1 MLITVTN
8 SHNRA
13 ILRTYPVSSRDANAA
28 KRTSLTANPPDF
40 DTEFTKEKP
49 TLTPVQQQLSAA
61 DQAEF
66 AGFSWVSSFQLSSG
80 LKRYLRVCS

>member
-1 MLITVTN
+1 ML
-8 SHNRA
+8 
-13 ILRTYPVSSRDANAA
+13 PSS
-28 KRTSLTANPPDF
+28 LPDF

-66 AGFSWVSSFQLSSG
+66 AGFSWVSSFHVL
-80 LKRYLRVCS
+80 LLP

>member
-1 MLITVTN
+1 MSAL
-8 SHNRA
+8 
-13 ILRTYPVSSRDANAA
+13 
-28 KRTSLTANPPDF
+28 PDF

-66 AGFSWVSSFQLSSG
+66 AGFSWVSLIDVSPCHRVNQAFFVDRTMGQLDGRINTMYGIS
-80 LKRYLRVCS
+80 

>member
-1 MLITVTN
+1 MYQVRLIFHGYQAMPLML
-8 SHNRA
+8 
-13 ILRTYPVSSRDANAA
+13 VSA
-28 KRTSLTANPPDF
+28 LPDF

-66 AGFSWVSSFQLSSG
+66 AGFSWVSLIG
-80 LKRYLRVCS
+80 VRPCHKN

>member
-1 MLITVTN
+1 M
-8 SHNRA
+8 
-13 ILRTYPVSSRDANAA
+13 YPVSRPGCNVDE
-28 KRTSLTANPPDF
+28 RVILTVVTTDF

-66 AGFSWVSSFQLSSG
+66 AGFSWVSPHNVFCRTRTEEICFTDCTLG
-80 LKRYLRVCS
+80 ELDETEN

>member
-1 MLITVTN
+1 MYRVSAIFGSQRTV
-8 SHNRA
+8 RQ
-13 ILRTYPVSSRDANAA
+13 IL
-28 KRTSLTANPPDF
+28 TSALPDF

-66 AGFSWVSSFQLSSG
+66 AGFSWVSLIDVRPCHRIDQALLVDRTMGQLDG
-80 LKRYLRVCS
+80 RIRV